1 MKLQLP
7 ILIINFKTYKE
18 SIGIHADTLARLCE
32 KVHLQ
37 TQKSIAIA
45 VTPADL
51 TRISSLVSIPVL
63 SQHMDPDEY
72 GSHTGKILAEDI
84 RDNGAMGTL
93 LNHSED
99 QYRIDVLEKA
109 VDRAREAKL
118 VSVVCANNVD
128 IAEAVAAF
136 HPDFIA
142 IEPPE
147 LIGGDISVSSAKPEV
162 IKETV
167 ERVHKVADIPI
178 LCGAGVKTKED
189 VKRALELGAQGI
201 LLASGIV
208 KAEDPEKVLFEM
220 VSVL

>member
-18 SIGIHADTLARLCE
+18 SVGAHADNLARLCE
-32 KVHLQ
+32 KVQLQ

-45 VTPADL
+45 VTPADVN
-51 TRISSLVSIPVL
+51 RISSLVSIPVL

-72 GSHTGKILAEDI
+72 GSHTGKILAENL
-84 RDNGAMGTL
+84 RDNGAVGTL

-109 VDRAREAKL
+109 VDRARETAL
-118 VSVVCANNVD
+118 ISVVCANNAD

-142 IEPPE
+142 VEPPE
-147 LIGGDISVSSAKPEV
+147 LIGGDISVSTARPEV

-167 ERVHKVADIPI
+167 ERVHKIADIPV

-208 KAEDPEKVLFEM
+208 KAEDPEKILFEM